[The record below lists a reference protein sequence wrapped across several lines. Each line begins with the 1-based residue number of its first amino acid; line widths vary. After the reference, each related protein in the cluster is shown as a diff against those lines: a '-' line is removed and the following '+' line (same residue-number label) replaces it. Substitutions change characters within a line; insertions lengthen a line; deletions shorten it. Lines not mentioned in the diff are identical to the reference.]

1 VVRNKAERGDFDKF
15 QHEKDPDRSNVLK
28 AIIEFGQFVHTIL
41 WVRVRLVFEGS
52 GHDCKLQSRETERR
66 QETAIGVN
74 LQRPGNFELRLE
86 NIVKFEFV
94 VLE

>member
-1 VVRNKAERGDFDKF
+1 MVRNKAERGDFDKF

-28 AIIEFGQFVHTIL
+28 AVIEFGQFVHAIL
-41 WVRVRLVFEGS
+41 RVRVRLVFEGS
-52 GHDCKLQSRETERR
+52 GNDRKLQSRETERR

-74 LQRPGNFELRLE
+74 LQRPGDSELRFK

-94 VLE
+94 VRK